1 MNRHEGQR
9 SVVDDTSAL
18 TVEEDILLLQSAL
31 SANTGNEVCLSSP
44 CAWRKQPS
52 EDLMLVKHAFPTIHF
67 LSHLFLNVSLDIGLE
82 VNTQIFILC
91 LNHLLATQCL
101 LWALGGND
109 KRTSAGLSKGQREMA
124 IKSYFN
130 VQLWDWNL
138 WSSTYYRLKDFFLPL
153 YRPGSCWTE
162 AWNLSEHIIISL
174 TSLPKLFHSLLAKQK
189 MKKMVSCSCLNLSHW
204 QKHRRL
210 TQMVGRQ
217 TMVERATDLVLMLLP
232 NWFDWFLDFPN

>member
-124 IKSYFN
+124 IVILMFSFGIEIY
-130 VQLWDWNL
+130 
-138 WSSTYYRLKDFFLPL
+138 
-153 YRPGSCWTE
+153 E
-162 AWNLSEHIIISL
+162 APHIIGLKIFF
-174 TSLPKLFHSLLAKQK
+174 FHCIDLAHVGQKPEIYLSILLSASLLCQ
-189 MKKMVSCSCLNLSHW
+189 SSFIHY
-204 QKHRRL
+204 
-210 TQMVGRQ
+210 
-217 TMVERATDLVLMLLP
+217 
-232 NWFDWFLDFPN
+232 